1 MTAVELFKD
10 WLIPILSIILSF
22 VSVGLALWFA
32 SSAKSDA
39 QKAQAVLDNVNT
51 AIEGWQKQI
60 MASTAGI
67 LDSMPQVIEGKAAL
81 AKVEAAQSLTKG
93 IQEAIH
99 QIASNPQ
106 PGAAGHT
113 QEEALKTLTNQLNS
127 LLTSMVETNAKKM

>member
-1 MTAVELFKD
+1 MDLLKD
-10 WLIPILSIILSF
+10 WIIPVASIVLSF
-22 VSVGLALWFA
+22 ISMGLAIWFA

-39 QKAQAVLDNVNT
+39 QKAQNVLENVDK

-81 AKVEAAQSLTKG
+81 AKVEAAKSLTDG
-93 IQEAIH
+93 IQAAIH
-99 QIASNPQ
+99 EIATNPQ

-113 QEEALKTLTNQLNS
+113 QEEALKTLTAQLNS
-127 LLTSMVETNAKKM
+127 LLESMVKK